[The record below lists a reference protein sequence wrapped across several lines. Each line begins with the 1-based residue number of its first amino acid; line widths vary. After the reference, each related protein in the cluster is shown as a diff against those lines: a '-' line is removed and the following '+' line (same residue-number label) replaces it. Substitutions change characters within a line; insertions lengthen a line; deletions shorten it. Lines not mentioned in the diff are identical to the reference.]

1 MKNAKQN
8 SIATVTKTITSQG
21 ATVKTVSTKAP
32 ECSLTNEEVL
42 SMGVD
47 SATAYLG
54 VQSSFEMLN
63 KVIDNAHKAGL
74 KLVDLRGK
82 NKATPEGKRTQLFKS
97 GFMDTLAG
105 KVSTATAQSYYELV
119 AGGINKGKALTSTN
133 KKANKAG
140 TTQAGKTAT
149 KAGKGKGKS
158 TKATG
163 KAVTFPELLLA
174 VHNHTSFK
182 TLSEPTRN
190 EIIAKLE
197 KAKLIEA

>member
-8 SIATVTKTITSQG
+8 PIATVTKTITSQG

-42 SMGVD
+42 GMGVD
-47 SATAYLG
+47 TATAYLN
-54 VQSSFEMLN
+54 VQSSLEMLN
-63 KVIDNAHKAGL
+63 KTIDNAHKAGL

-82 NKATPEGKRTQLFKS
+82 NKSTPEGKRTQLFKS

-140 TTQAGKTAT
+140 TTQAGKST
-149 KAGKGKGKS
+149 KAGKGKGAS
-158 TKATG
+158 TKAKG

-174 VHNHTSFK
+174 VYNHTSFK
-182 TLSEPTRN
+182 TLSESTRN

-197 KAKLIEA
+197 KAKLIES